1 MLSCIIGS
9 GGGGA
14 SLYRRSVVKVDRRG
28 GGGVRH
34 KYMAV
39 AGHKN
44 LGEFD
49 IIRIRTSRG
58 LISLVHIYPT
68 RYY

>member
-1 MLSCIIGS
+1 MYDIYVRVQYTLWFILSCIIGS

-34 KYMAV
+34 KY
-39 AGHKN
+39 
-44 LGEFD
+44 
-49 IIRIRTSRG
+49 RG
-58 LISLVHIYPT
+58 RS
-68 RYY
+68 